1 MPYFKSALRYE
12 FYYSVIAQKRDCNIP
27 NSYYNVCLLSTFSE
41 LQYLVAEG
49 ALAPEAKDIAVNR
62 KCR

>member
-27 NSYYNVCLLSTFSE
+27 NSYYNIRLFI
-41 LQYLVAEG
+41 AFEG
-49 ALAPEAKDIAVNR
+49 NNAHILRAR
-62 KCR
+62 KRPKKCAHCCPKML